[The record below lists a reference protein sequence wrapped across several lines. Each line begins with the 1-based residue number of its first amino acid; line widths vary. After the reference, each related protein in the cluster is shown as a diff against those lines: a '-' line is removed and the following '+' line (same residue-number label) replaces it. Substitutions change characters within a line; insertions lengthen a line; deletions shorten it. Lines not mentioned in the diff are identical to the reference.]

1 MFWLLCICA
10 ALCVGLS
17 KSGFPG
23 VSLLTVALMAHA
35 FPPKESTGVLL
46 PLLIIGD
53 LCAVR
58 AFRKDALWPQIL
70 RMLPP
75 TVVGIGIGFWIMQ
88 KMPDNQFRPLLG
100 WALLFTVLLQALRSL
115 FPKFGASVPHTR
127 TFAWTMGI
135 WAGIVTMIANA
146 AGPVMALYLLSLSL
160 PKQNL
165 VGTSA
170 WFFLIV
176 NVIKLPFSGALGL
189 LQAPSLMLDLY
200 LCPLVIL
207 GTLLGKSI
215 LHRIP
220 QRLFE
225 FLLLASAAA
234 AALNMAL

>member
-1 MFWLLCICA
+1 MFWLLCLCA

-23 VSLLTVALMAHA
+23 VSLLTVALMAQA

-46 PLLIIGD
+46 PLLIFGD
-53 LCAVR
+53 LCAVG
-58 AFRKDALWPQIL
+58 AFRQHALWREIL

-75 TVVGIGIGFWIMQ
+75 TLAGILVGYWIMQ
-88 KMPDNQFRPLLG
+88 SLPEAQFRSVLG
-100 WALLFTVLLQALRSL
+100 WMLLATVALQALRSA
-115 FPKFGASVPHTR
+115 FPHLGGRIPHSR
-127 TFAWTMGI
+127 TFAWTVGI
-135 WAGIVTMIANA
+135 WAGVATMTANA
-146 AGPVMALYLLSLSL
+146 AGPIMAVYLLSLSL

-176 NVIKLPFSGALGL
+176 NVFKLPFSGALGL
-189 LQAPSLMLDLY
+189 LQPASLLLDLA
-200 LCPLVIL
+200 LCPVVVL
-207 GTLLGKSI
+207 GTFIGRSL

-225 FLLLASAAA
+225 ALLLASAAG
-234 AALNMAL
+234 AALKMAL